1 MDRLSID
8 RLILDVPGLSES
20 DGRRL
25 VRKVADG
32 LGAARFAGEGLEIP
46 SLRLDLRPRP
56 GEGVD
61 DLAGRIVAEFAR
73 QVRRIP

>member
-1 MDRLSID
+1 MSNLSID

-25 VRKVADG
+25 ARLVADG
-32 LGAARFAGEGLEIP
+32 LGSARLSGG
-46 SLRLDLRPRP
+46 RLDIPTINLELRPGR

-61 DLAGRIVAEFAR
+61 ELAGRIVAEFAR
-73 QVRRIP
+73 QVRQNA